1 MTATVTELDSHRLA
15 DARRRAIMA
24 VLLESG
30 PMRAKQIG
38 EAVGMSVQ
46 QAERYI
52 DWGRR
57 AGVFD
62 RHDIVGLTAR
72 GISVAFGYMPMPK
85 APKRYER
92 TSADRPSE
100 LTESEVKWILDLYD
114 ADVTVEGIART
125 VRRKRSKVAEAIRAA
140 TGKDQLRWRSLNFK
154 DVKVPG
160 PKPVPR
166 RPKTQA

>member
-1 MTATVTELDSHRLA
+1 MTATVTTLDTRRLA
-15 DARRRAIMA
+15 DARRRAVVA

-38 EAVGMSVQ
+38 KAVGMSVQ

-57 AGVFD
+57 AGVLD

-85 APKRYER
+85 APKRYKR
-92 TSADRPSE
+92 TSADRPLE
-100 LTESEVKWILDLYD
+100 LTEYEIKWVMDLYG

-125 VRRKRSKVAEAIRAA
+125 VRRDQNKVAEAIRAA
-140 TGKDQLRWRSLNFK
+140 TGKDQLRWRSLNA
-154 DVKVPG
+154 PG
-160 PKPVPR
+160 SEPAHR